1 MPTGCT
7 ALSKTAA
14 KSGDQPMDAIARAA
28 IAHLWFESI
37 HPFEDGNGRMGRA
50 IIDMALAQYPK
61 QPLRLYSLS
70 RCVFWRT

>member
-1 MPTGCT
+1 
-7 ALSKTAA
+7 
-14 KSGDQPMDAIARAA
+14 MDAIARAA
-28 IAHLWFESI
+28 IEHLWFESI

-50 IIDMALAQYPK
+50 IIDMALAQYLK

>member
-1 MPTGCT
+1 
-7 ALSKTAA
+7 
-14 KSGDQPMDAIARAA
+14 MDAIARAA

-61 QPLRLYSLS
+61 DGLHNHR
-70 RCVFWRT
+70 